1 MRYAEEENLT
11 QEKEGLMQLLAIDD
25 YLQGL
30 GQGSLYNK
38 MNKKELMEEYEKR
51 INRKEWIFA
60 DL

>member
-51 INRKEWIFA
+51 INRKE
-60 DL
+60 